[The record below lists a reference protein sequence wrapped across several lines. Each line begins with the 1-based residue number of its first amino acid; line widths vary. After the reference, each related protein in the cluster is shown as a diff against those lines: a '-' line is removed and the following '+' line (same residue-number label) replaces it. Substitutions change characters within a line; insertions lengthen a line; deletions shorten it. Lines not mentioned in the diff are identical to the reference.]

1 MIELNN
7 LTSVL
12 FLPAVEGQIK
22 NENHPPFLSL
32 KDLERSVHLFFLSKP
47 MKKIIFGV
55 LALLNFLLLSAQ
67 TPYYRI
73 YDGRFGLPSSEVY
86 NVTQD
91 DLGYLWFSTDHGLA
105 RFDGYQF
112 ETFDMQDGLPENAV
126 FYFRKD
132 HLNRIWFNTY
142 DGKLGYIQDGQIFP
156 YHYNHL
162 LSAFF
167 KEKKLTFTIFRSFY
181 MDEKETMH
189 IFLSGVGSFSVDAKG
204 RIELVRPQQPKELH
218 VIFNDFG
225 DASYL
230 GENLQVYDYV
240 VFHHN
245 NSTHRVSLPQ
255 KDDFVSAKQNL
266 TALTHNN
273 NFYLAYGKN
282 IYRFQNEAVTDSFSC
297 ENQFSGIHF
306 DTNGDLWA
314 TAVAGGVFVLDAHLR
329 LKEHLY
335 QNETFTDFYQ
345 DHEGGI
351 WLTTLN
357 RGILHIPDLRHRLF
371 SSSDGL
377 PNEPIVDIGVDWQS
391 RLWMAFGSGKLGYFT
406 DNGLRLFDLNL
417 TNNNG
422 EIKMTF
428 DNSHK
433 RIWVANDRSL
443 FYIEQEQLHHLKPP
457 QNLKK
462 KFLFTIKTIAFDSV
476 KNKLWLGNFTG
487 ASSLDG
493 DPELGIPQKIKGNF
507 LERVESIETT
517 RTGAVWIGSTRGLF
531 YYGGDTLINYGK
543 RSPSLLGGRII
554 ALQALGDSLWIGTRG
569 NGLLLLTPDTL
580 RQFTE
585 RDGLPSNSIRKI
597 EVADNFLIVGANDGL
612 IVMKRKLE
620 DGKIVLQRQLAASEL
635 ISKEIMQIVQ
645 KDKSTYVL
653 SRKGLSVY
661 CDITN
666 SGNVFQLPVLL
677 RQVMVKNKP
686 IEIIENPAFAFSDNS
701 LSFNYFGI
709 SFLTQGKQTYRHR
722 LLGLENEWVNNQQ
735 TIAQYPFLPPGA
747 YRFEVEVM
755 NTDGSWSTSRAAFDF
770 TILTPFWRKWWFI
783 ALVTLAVISTMIG
796 IFRIYAYRI
805 SRQKQL
811 ISDINRYHQEA
822 LANQMNPHF
831 LFNALN
837 TVQRYIL
844 ENDKVSSSRY
854 LSKFSSLMRTM
865 VSNAQ
870 HQRITLQKEIEALTL
885 YIEVEVA
892 RFKDRFTFHF
902 DCDSDIDVEKTTIPV
917 FFIQP
922 LVENAIKHGLMNKTE
937 HGELKISF
945 YRKKNTLFCEV
956 LDNGIGRT
964 EARRIANKLDKQS
977 LGISIIQKRI
987 SLINK
992 STNEGMYL
1000 EYEDLFSPE
1009 NQACG
1014 TKVTLVFP
1022 NILNNTS
1029 QHE

>member
-1 MIELNN
+1 
-7 LTSVL
+7 
-12 FLPAVEGQIK
+12 
-22 NENHPPFLSL
+22 
-32 KDLERSVHLFFLSKP
+32 
-47 MKKIIFGV
+47 MKKTILGI
-55 LALLNFLLLSAQ
+55 LALINFLLLNAQ

-86 NVTQD
+86 SVTQD

-112 ETFDMQDGLPENAV
+112 VTFDMQDGLPENAV

-142 DGKLGYIQDGQIFP
+142 DGKLGYIQNGQIFP
-156 YHYNHL
+156 YQYNHL
-162 LSAFF
+162 LLKFF
-167 KEKKLTFTIFRSFY
+167 KEKQITYTVFHSFY
-181 MDEKETMH
+181 VDKEETMH
-189 IFLSGVGSFSVDAKG
+189 IFLHGIGSFSVDARG
-204 RIELVRPQQPKELH
+204 RIELERPKQPHE
-218 VIFNDFG
+218 VTISFNEFG

-230 GENLQVYDYV
+230 GESLIVFDHMVLNKDNISHTVSLSNSRNYISSKKNLNAIA
-240 VFHHN
+240 HN
-245 NSTHRVSLPQ
+245 NT
-255 KDDFVSAKQNL
+255 
-266 TALTHNN
+266 
-273 NFYLAYGKN
+273 FYLAYGNSIYSFKN
-282 IYRFQNEAVTDSFSC
+282 EILTDSFSC
-297 ENQFSGIHF
+297 EKYISGMHL
-306 DTNGDLWA
+306 DAKGDIWA
-314 TAVAGGVFVLDAHLR
+314 NTVSGGVYVLDAR
-329 LKEHLY
+329 LKPKEHLY
-335 QNETFTDFYQ
+335 TQESITDFYQ

-357 RGILHIPDLRHRLF
+357 SGVLYIPDLRHRLYKN
-371 SSSDGL
+371 SDGL
-377 PNEPIVDIGVDWQS
+377 PNEPIVDIGVDWRS
-391 RLWMAFGSGKLGYFT
+391 RLWMAFTSGKLGCITNEGIRLYDLKLANKKPFVQMAFDNKNKRLWVAI
-406 DNGLRLFDLNL
+406 DNG
-417 TNNNG
+417 
-422 EIKMTF
+422 
-428 DNSHK
+428 
-433 RIWVANDRSL
+433 L
-443 FYIEQEQLHHLKPP
+443 FYIENDQLRQLKHPTNDP
-457 QNLKK
+457 QKSY
-462 KFLFTIKTIAFDSV
+462 LFAIKTIAFDNV
-476 KNKLWLGNFTG
+476 KQKLWLGNFTG
-487 ASSLDG
+487 VSYIDS
-493 DPELGIPQKIKGNF
+493 DPWIGVPKKIKEDF
-507 LERVESIETT
+507 VERVESIETT
-517 RTGAVWIGSTRGLF
+517 RSGAVWIGSTRGLF
-531 YYGGDTLINYGK
+531 HFDGDTLINYGK
-543 RSPSLLGGRII
+543 RSPSLFGGRII
-554 ALQALGDSLWIGTRG
+554 ALKALGDSLWIGTRG

-585 RDGLPSNSIRKI
+585 TDGLPSNSIRKI
-597 EVADNFLIVGANDGL
+597 EVADNFLIVGTNKGL

-620 DGKIVLQRQLAASEL
+620 KENIFLHRQLNTSEL
-635 ISKEIMQIVQ
+635 INKEIIQIVQ
-645 KDKSTYVL
+645 KDMSTYVL
-653 SRKGLSVY
+653 SKRGVSVFY
-661 CDITN
+661 DITN
-666 SGNVFQLPVLL
+666 SGTLFQLPVLL

-686 IEIIENPAFAFSDNS
+686 IEMIDNPNIPFNDNS
-701 LSFNYFGI
+701 LSFDYFGI
-709 SFLTQGKQTYRHR
+709 SFLKQGKQTYRHR
-722 LLGLENEWVNNQQ
+722 LLGLENDWVNNQQ
-735 TIAQYPFLPPGA
+735 TIAQYPFLPPGV

-755 NTDGSWSTSRAAFDF
+755 NPDGSWSTSTAAFSF
-770 TILTPFWRKWWFI
+770 KILTPFWKKWWFI
-783 ALVTLAVISTMIG
+783 ALIGLVVVSIIIS

-892 RFKDRFTFHF
+892 RFKDRFTYHF
-902 DCDSDIDVEKTTIPV
+902 DCAPDIDLEKTTIPV

-945 YRKKNTLFCEV
+945 YRKDKTLFCEV
-956 LDNGIGRT
+956 RDNGIGRT
-964 EARRIANKLDKQS
+964 EARRIANKLEKQS

-1000 EYEDLFSPE
+1000 EYEDLFTIE
-1009 NQACG
+1009 NQASG

-1022 NILNNTS
+1022 NILTNTS
-1029 QHE
+1029 QHD